1 MLVGG
6 FILYKFFLY
15 KPKDTTF
22 SKLYD
27 KKIEQG
33 KKEMQ
38 VLEDAHKEEVK
49 QIEKAKE
56 DFKSAVKAIETKRK
70 ESGEKIKKAEK
81 KRIKEIIKMPEE
93 DRAKAL
99 ANEFGFEVI
108 EAQE

>member
-1 MLVGG
+1 LVGG

-15 KPKDTTF
+15 KPKETTF
-22 SKLYD
+22 SELYD

-38 VLEDAHKEEVK
+38 VLEDTHKEEVK
-49 QIEKAKE
+49 KIVKAKE
-56 DFKSAVKAIETKRK
+56 DFKSAVQTIEATRK

-81 KRIKEIIKMPEE
+81 KRIKEIVKMPEE
-93 DRAKAL
+93 ARAKAL
-99 ANEFGFEVI
+99 ADEFGFEVV